1 VKIPTIN
8 ACAIQIR
15 PKAKAPL
22 ASVWPKEKRSLA
34 WAWVSWSYEGR
45 GKKRQ
50 AFVGG
55 FVAELTEG
63 DEADVFFRP
72 ELAKSFA
79 EAADR
84 HFNFDEA
91 ARGGRGKWEKLYEIR
106 IWEDTG
112 T

>member
-1 VKIPTIN
+1 VKNPTIN
-8 ACAIQIR
+8 ACAIRIR
-15 PKAKAPL
+15 PKTGTSL
-22 ASVWPKEKRSLA
+22 AAVWPKRGSVSP

-72 ELAKSFA
+72 ELAEAFA
-79 EAADR
+79 KAADR
-84 HFNFDEA
+84 HFNFDA
-91 ARGGRGKWEKLYEIR
+91 AAQGGRGKWENLYEIR
-106 IWEDTG
+106 IWEEEG
-112 T
+112 